1 MDNDKILKASGF
13 VYDPGRDLWFSRDHR
28 KAFSHEVLSDH
39 DARWLGLKLL
49 ENVPED
55 EFRFYRNTSN
65 LKICV
70 EILDQLGLG
79 VLTPVESLS

>member
-39 DARWLGLKLL
+39 DSRWLGL
-49 ENVPED
+49 N
-55 EFRFYRNTSN
+55 SN
-65 LKICV
+65 C
-70 EILDQLGLG
+70 
-79 VLTPVESLS
+79 